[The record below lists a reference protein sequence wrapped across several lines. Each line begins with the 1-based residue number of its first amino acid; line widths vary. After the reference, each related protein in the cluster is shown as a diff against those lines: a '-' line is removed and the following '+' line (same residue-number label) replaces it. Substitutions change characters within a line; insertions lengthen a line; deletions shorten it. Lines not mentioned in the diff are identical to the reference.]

1 MVSYQNEVDKIR
13 QETDDLIKELKEALF
28 QQQEKEIMQIV
39 KARDKK
45 LLNLKQSI
53 KQSYR
58 PNISREQIM
67 GIFKNKLNNDV
78 AIKIAA
84 YIAHPIHQDI
94 TAKGLEEQGK
104 ELNIPTGYWNSSPGR
119 DAIYDNW
126 SSRTRSLKHECM
138 RNYLTH
144 RERTV
149 SRFNRVHYFGPNYH
163 NRTARAMTH
172 EEFCTETGMCF
183 DNYFETA
190 YIPATTMTT
199 KNKILAYALIN
210 NLKICKSWNKQKM
223 IQHIYKSID

>member
-45 LLNLKQSI
+45 LLNLKQSL

-104 ELNIPTGYWNSSPGR
+104 ELNIPTDCWNSFVGR
-119 DAIYDNW
+119 NARFYNW
-126 SSRTRSLKHECM
+126 SSWTRALKHECM
-138 RNYLTH
+138 LDYLRH
-144 RERTV
+144 RKRTV
-149 SRFNRVHYFGPNYH
+149 SCFNRVNPHAYYRNH
-163 NRTARAMTH
+163 TARAMTH
-172 EEFCTETGMCF
+172 EDFCTEPIMCF

-199 KNKILAYALIN
+199 KNEIVAYALIN
-210 NLKICKSWNKQKM
+210 NLKICKSWNKKKM